1 MQMEAQRGLSDI
13 VAVLDEEIEH
23 VDELHFRLVSL
34 QRLLEA
40 GDLELVDRAAAE
52 VEVELFRVRETE
64 LVRSI
69 LVSTAIDQLGGQPQH
84 TRLDDLIDLADDDH
98 AARLRSQG
106 RHLARRA
113 DQIERLGA
121 RTQRLADRQ
130 ADELEAGGAFGDEEE
145 R

>member
-1 MQMEAQRGLSDI
+1 MIDNERGMNEV
-13 VAVLDEEIEH
+13 VALLDEEISY

-40 GDLELVDRAAAE
+40 GDLELIDRASAE
-52 VEVELFRVRETE
+52 VEAELFRVRETE
-64 LVRSI
+64 LMRSI
-69 LVSTAIDQLGGQPQH
+69 LVSTTIDRLGGDPTH
-84 TRLDDLIDLADDDH
+84 TQLEDLIDLADDH
-98 AARLRSQG
+98 SASRLRSQG
-106 RHLARRA
+106 QYLARRA

-130 ADELEAGGAFGDEEE
+130 ADELEAFGALSESHS

>member
-1 MQMEAQRGLSDI
+1 MKDV
-13 VAVLDEEIEH
+13 VAVLDEEIH
-23 VDELHFRLVSL
+23 CVDELHFRLVSL

-40 GDLELVDRAAAE
+40 GDLELIDRASAE
-52 VEVELFRVRETE
+52 VEAELFRVRETE

-69 LVSTAIDQLGGQPQH
+69 RVSTTIDRLGGDPDK
-84 TRLDDLIDLADDDH
+84 TRLEDLIELADEDD
-98 AARLRSQG
+98 ASRLSYQG
-106 RHLARRA
+106 RYLARRA

-130 ADELEAGGAFGDEEE
+130 ADELEVFGALAEAYE

>member
-1 MQMEAQRGLSDI
+1 MIHNERGMDEI
-13 VAVLDEEIEH
+13 VALLDEEIGY

-52 VEVELFRVRETE
+52 VEAELFRVRETE

-69 LVSTAIDQLGGQPQH
+69 LVSTTIDQLGGDPDH
-84 TRLDDLIDLADDDH
+84 ARLDDLIDLADDRC
-98 AARLRSQG
+98 ASRLRSQG
-106 RHLARRA
+106 QYLARRA

-130 ADELEAGGAFGDEEE
+130 ADELEAVGALSEAHH

>member
-1 MQMEAQRGLSDI
+1 MKIEAERGLSDI
-13 VAVLDEEIEH
+13 VAVLDEEIGH

-69 LVSTAIDQLGGQPQH
+69 LVSNAIDRLGGEPDH
-84 TRLDDLIDLADDDH
+84 ARLEDLIDLADDDQ
-98 AARLRSQG
+98 ASRLRSQG

-130 ADELEAGGAFGDEEE
+130 ADELEAGGAVRDE
-145 R
+145 RDR